1 MFVLENP
8 AWCLVLPNRFGDD
21 FMKNWKI
28 IDLSHRISP
37 DMPSYP
43 SLPPFKI
50 ENLKTAAKNGSTV
63 NIITSMHTHLGTHID
78 FPLHV
83 IPGSK
88 SLDDYTLEDL
98 SGDGVVID
106 LTPKGEGEE
115 ITEKDLEKYGD
126 YINAG
131 DIVFIFT
138 GWSKIRNHTSTYLFR
153 WPNIGESAANYL
165 AKKRIKILGIDVLS
179 VGGWGGKV
187 AVQGPLPKVASR
199 KIHEIL
205 LNAGILLV
213 EEVANLDKVLK
224 GKKVAKGFFLI
235 APLLIKGVEAS
246 PCRVFF
252 FTSDS

>member
-1 MFVLENP
+1 MNK
-8 AWCLVLPNRFGDD
+8 RY
-21 FMKNWKI
+21 KI
-28 IDLSHRISP
+28 VDLSNKISP

-43 SLPPFKI
+43 SLPPFRI
-50 ENLKTAAKNGSTV
+50 ENLKTATKNGTTV
-63 NIITSMHTHLGTHID
+63 SIITSMHTHLGTHID
-78 FPLHV
+78 FPLHA
-83 IPGSK
+83 IPDSK

-106 LTPKGEGEE
+106 ITPKSEGEE
-115 ITEKDLEKYGD
+115 ITEKDFEKYGN
-126 YINAG
+126 YINDG
-131 DIVFIFT
+131 DIVFVFT

-153 WPNIGESAANYL
+153 WPNIGESAVHYL
-165 AKKRIKILGIDVLS
+165 AKKKVKILGIDVLS

-187 AVQGPLPKVASR
+187 VVKGPPPKVPSR
-199 KIHEIL
+199 KIHEML
-205 LNAGILLV
+205 FNAGILVV

-252 FTSDS
+252 IPSDS

>member
-1 MFVLENP
+1 MDK
-8 AWCLVLPNRFGDD
+8 RY
-21 FMKNWKI
+21 KI
-28 IDLSHRISP
+28 IDLSHKISP

-43 SLPPFKI
+43 SLPPFRI
-50 ENLKTAAKNGSTV
+50 ENLRTATKNGTTV

-115 ITEKDLEKYGD
+115 ITEKDLKKYSD
-126 YINAG
+126 HINDG

-153 WPNIGESAANYL
+153 WPHIGESAAHYL
-165 AKKRIKILGIDVLS
+165 AKKNIKILGIDVLS
-179 VGGWGGKV
+179 VGGWSGKV
-187 AVQGPLPKVASR
+187 AVKGPLPKIPSR

-205 LNAGILLV
+205 FNAGMLVV
-213 EEVANLDKVLK
+213 EEVANLDKVLM
-224 GKKVAKGFFLI
+224 GRKVAKGFFLI
-235 APLLIKGVEAS
+235 APLLIKEVEAS

-252 FTSDS
+252 IVPDL

>member
-1 MFVLENP
+1 MNK
-8 AWCLVLPNRFGDD
+8 RY
-21 FMKNWKI
+21 KI
-28 IDLSHRISP
+28 IDLSHKIFP

-43 SLPPFKI
+43 SLPPFRI
-50 ENLKTAAKNGSTV
+50 ENLRTATKNGTTV

-115 ITEKDLEKYGD
+115 ITEKDLKKYGD
-126 YINAG
+126 HINDG

-153 WPNIGESAANYL
+153 WPHIGESAAHYL
-165 AKKRIKILGIDVLS
+165 AKKNIKILGIDVLS

-187 AVQGPLPKVASR
+187 AVKGPLPKIPSR

-205 LNAGILLV
+205 FNAGMLVV
-213 EEVANLDKVLK
+213 EEVANLDKVLM
-224 GKKVAKGFFLI
+224 GRKVAKGFFLI
-235 APLLIKGVEAS
+235 APLLIKEVEAS

-252 FTSDS
+252 IVPDL